1 MRLAEFIFANIE
13 PVLMEWEAFARS
25 LLPGQ
30 DMTVVALRDDAES
43 ILRSTAQDIQNSQ
56 SIHQQGSKSKGHGGA
71 GGSASDRLDNA
82 SDLHGAGRAGSG
94 FHITE
99 VVAEYR
105 ALRASVLRLWR
116 ESLPEPTVDDIDD
129 VTRFNE
135 SLDQSLARGV
145 GSYSKRIDESRQ
157 MFLAILSHDLRNP
170 LHTIRMAAT
179 AVSVK
184 NEDPATTAAM
194 SMIKRNSDVMIQL
207 IGDLIDFSSSG
218 LGRSMPLN
226 RGPVDLEVLCREVIE
241 SYRSTHPGHTLRM
254 HSDGD
259 VNGFWD
265 PGRIRQIISNL
276 IGNAIQHGATEG
288 PIDLSVTSE
297 GTPSAGSGLGGST
310 VVLRVHNA
318 GAPIPP
324 DLLPTIFEP
333 LERYATRESAER
345 RTPGSIGLGLH
356 IVREIVAA
364 KGGTVAVSSTAVE
377 GTTFTVRI
385 PRFLPVVEE
394 APTAER
400 PFADKDRA
408 KAAGALSKLA

>member
-1 MRLAEFIFANIE
+1 
-13 PVLMEWEAFARS
+13 VEWEAFARS
-25 LLPGQ
+25 LLPGK

-43 ILRSTAQDIQNSQ
+43 ILRSTAQDMQNSQ
-56 SIHQQGSKSKGHGGA
+56 SIQQQASKSKGHGGA

-94 FHITE
+94 FHITD

-116 ESLPEPTVDDIDD
+116 ESLPKPTLDDIDD

-135 SLDQSLARGV
+135 SLDQSLARGA
-145 GSYSKRIDESRQ
+145 GSYSKRIDEARQ

-184 NEDPATTAAM
+184 NEDPATAAAM
-194 SMIKRNSDVMIQL
+194 SMIKRNSDVMMQL

-226 RGPVDLEVLCREVIE
+226 RGPVDLEGLCREVIE
-241 SYRSTHPGHTLRM
+241 SYRSTHPRHTLRM

-276 IGNAIQHGATEG
+276 IGNAIQHGAPEG

-297 GTPSAGSGLGGST
+297 GTPAAGSGLGGST
-310 VVLRVHNA
+310 VVLCVHNT

-333 LERYATRESAER
+333 LKRYATQESAER
-345 RTPGSIGLGLH
+345 RTPGSIGLGLY
-356 IVREIVAA
+356 IVREIVVA
-364 KGGTVAVSSTAVE
+364 KGGTVAVRSTADE

-394 APTAER
+394 ARTAESS
-400 PFADKDRA
+400 PNQMAT
-408 KAAGALSKLA
+408 GPMI